1 MNLYECCDLTKKVYL
16 NHIYPET
23 RQIYLINKD
32 KALKLGGITKG
43 NVLVSFYGIKL
54 LQTHVGIIPHKVWFW
69 FLKVYFGFTKK
80 NVFFLNNAKL
90 A

>member
-1 MNLYECCDLTKKVYL
+1 MLTYLVGHQIRRENSNQHSFILIIILCLMNLNL

-54 LQTHVGIIPHKVWFW
+54 FANTCG
-69 FLKVYFGFTKK
+69 G
-80 NVFFLNNAKL
+80 
-90 A
+90 